1 MISLGNAAQEH
12 FRRLIE
18 QQGDGV
24 LGLRLKVARAGT
36 PSADCQLEFCEQMDL
51 RGDEWVVEC
60 EGFNVYVDADSVRFL
75 EGAEIDIAKTATGS
89 QLTIRAPN
97 IKGHEPGADAGLAE
111 RVQHVLEAEVNPQL
125 ASHGGRV
132 QLVAIEADGAIVLRF
147 GGGCHGCGAVDTTLR
162 DGIERTLKSRF
173 PEITAVRDATD
184 HATGENPYIRRAAG

>member
-1 MISLGNAAQEH
+1 MVSIGSAAQDH
-12 FRRLIE
+12 FRRLIQ
-18 QQGDGV
+18 QQGDDI

-36 PSADCQLEFCEQMDL
+36 PAADCQLEFCEQADL

-60 EGFNVYVDADSVRFL
+60 EGFNVYLDADSVRYL

-97 IKGHEPGADAGLAE
+97 IKGHEPGPDAGLAE

-132 QLVAIEADGAIVLRF
+132 KLVSIEADGGIVLQF

-162 DGIERTLKSRF
+162 HGIEKTLKERF

-184 HATGENPYIRRAAG
+184 HSTGENPYIRRAG